1 MKVEGRRPH
10 ETPEVQLR
18 AQKPPGKQETA
29 LGVSENS
36 QQIHKSDQV
45 HLSGKAKELEELKQ
59 VIQQMPEIRT
69 DKVEALKKAIQE
81 GSYQVD
87 SLKVAGKILE
97 EI

>member
-1 MKVEGRRPH
+1 MKVEGRSQLEPQ
-10 ETPEVQLR
+10 EIQLR
-18 AQKPPGKQETA
+18 AQKPGKQGTTP
-29 LGVSENS
+29 GVSENP
-36 QQIHKSDQV
+36 QPIHKSDQV
-45 HLSGKAKELEELKQ
+45 HLSGKAKELDDLKQ
-59 VIQQMPEIRT
+59 VIHQMPEIRT

>member
-1 MKVEGRRPH
+1 MKIEGRRPH
-10 ETPEVQLR
+10 ETQELQLR
-18 AQKPPGKQETA
+18 AQKTGKQDTTP
-29 LGVSENS
+29 GVVENPRKAN
-36 QQIHKSDQV
+36 KSDQV
-45 HLSGKAKELEELKQ
+45 HLSEKGKELAELKQ

-87 SLKVAGKILE
+87 SFKIAGKILE

>member
-1 MKVEGRRPH
+1 MKVEGRRPP
-10 ETPEVQLR
+10 ETLEVQLR
-18 AQKPPGKQETA
+18 AQKSGKRETTP
-29 LGVSENS
+29 GVSENPQS
-36 QQIHKSDQV
+36 INKSDQV
-45 HLSGKAKELEELKQ
+45 HISEKAKDIEELRQ
-59 VIQQMPEIRT
+59 VIHQMPEIRT

>member
-1 MKVEGRRPH
+1 MKVEGSRPH
-10 ETPEVQLR
+10 DTPEVQLR
-18 AQKPPGKQETA
+18 AQKPGKQETTP
-29 LGVSENS
+29 GVSDNP
-36 QQIHKSDQV
+36 QRINKSDQV

-59 VIQQMPEIRT
+59 VILQMPEIRK

-87 SLKVAGKILE
+87 SFKVAGKILE

>member
-1 MKVEGRRPH
+1 MKVEGRRP
-10 ETPEVQLR
+10 PENQEVFLR
-18 AQKPPGKQETA
+18 AQKPGKQETTP
-29 LGVSENS
+29 GTNENS
-36 QQIHKSDQV
+36 QRISKSDQV

-69 DKVEALKKAIQE
+69 DKVETLRKAIQE

>member
-1 MKVEGRRPH
+1 MKVEGNRP
-10 ETPEVQLR
+10 PENQEVHLR
-18 AQKPPGKQETA
+18 AQKSGKQETTP
-29 LGVSENS
+29 GIGENPQRIS
-36 QQIHKSDQV
+36 KTDQV
-45 HLSGKAKELEELKQ
+45 HLSGKAKELAELKQ
-59 VIQQMPEIRT
+59 VINQMPEIRT

>member
-10 ETPEVQLR
+10 ETQEVQLR
-18 AQKPPGKQETA
+18 AQKPGKQETTP
-29 LGVSENS
+29 GISENP

-59 VIQQMPEIRT
+59 VIHQMPEIRS

-87 SLKVAGKILE
+87 SLKIAGKILE